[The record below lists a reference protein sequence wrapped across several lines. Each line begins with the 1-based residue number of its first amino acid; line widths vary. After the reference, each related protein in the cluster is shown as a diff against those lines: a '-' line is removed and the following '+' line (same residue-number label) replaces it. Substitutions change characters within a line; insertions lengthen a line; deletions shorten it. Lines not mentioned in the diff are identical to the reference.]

1 MASQGDEM
9 MVVVEP
15 KKVAKKGQ
23 FAKKEGLPALVRI
36 ALDDPNGNRT
46 RVAALKG
53 PCPNR

>member
-15 KKVAKKGQ
+15 KKVAKKRQ
-23 FAKKEGLPALVRI
+23 FAKREGLPALVRI